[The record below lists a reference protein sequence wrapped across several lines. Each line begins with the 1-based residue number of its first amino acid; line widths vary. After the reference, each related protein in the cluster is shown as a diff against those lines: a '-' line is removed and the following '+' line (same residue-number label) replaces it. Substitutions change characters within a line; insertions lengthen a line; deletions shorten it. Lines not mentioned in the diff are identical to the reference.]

1 MSQSPNNTQARHL
14 ISVTNPKSP
23 ISEAYRTLRTNI
35 SFSAVDEDLRV
46 IMVTSAGPGEGK
58 STTVANLAATYA
70 QSDKRTV
77 LIELDLRKPTVHKT
91 FKLSN
96 RLGISHVLTKQASL
110 DEVIQDTDITNL
122 SAITA
127 GMIPPNPS
135 ELVGSKALGAIL
147 EQLKEQFDQIIIDT
161 PPVLALTD
169 AQLIATH
176 CNGVV
181 LVAEAGK
188 VKRSALIDAKER
200 LNIVKARIVGVV
212 LNNAKRKV
220 KDDYYY
226 YYYGHEEK

>member
-1 MSQSPNNTQARHL
+1 MSQSQSNSQARYL

-110 DEVIQDTDITNL
+110 DEVIQDTNIPNL

-127 GMIPPNPS
+127 GLIPPNPS
-135 ELVGSKALGAIL
+135 ELVGSKALGSIL

-169 AQLIATH
+169 AQLISTH
-176 CNGVV
+176 CDGVV

-188 VKRSALIDAKER
+188 VKRSALLDAKER
-200 LNIVKARIVGVV
+200 LQIVKAKIVGVV
-212 LNNAKRKV
+212 LNNAKRKI

-226 YYYGHEEK
+226 YYYGHDEK

>member
-1 MSQSPNNTQARHL
+1 MSQSPSNETRQI

-35 SFSAVDEDLRV
+35 SFSAIDEELKA

-70 QSDKRTV
+70 QSEKRTI

-96 RLGISHVLTKQASL
+96 RLGICHVLTKQATL
-110 DEVIQDTDITNL
+110 DEVIQDTAIPNL

-135 ELVGSKALGAIL
+135 ELVGSKALGAII
-147 EQLKEQFDQIIIDT
+147 EQLKEQFEQIIIDT
-161 PPVLALTD
+161 PPILALTD
-169 AQLIATH
+169 AQLISTY
-176 CNGVV
+176 CDGVV
-181 LVAEAGK
+181 IVAESGK
-188 VKRSALIDAKER
+188 VKRSALRDAKAR
-200 LNIVKARIVGVV
+200 LEMVKAKIIGIV
-212 LNNAKRKV
+212 LNNAKRKE
-220 KDDYYY
+220 KDNYYY
-226 YYYGHEEK
+226 YYYGQEDQ

>member
-1 MSQSPNNTQARHL
+1 MSQSQSNSQARHL
-14 ISVTNPKSP
+14 ISVTNPKAP

-96 RLGISHVLTKQASL
+96 RLGISHVLTKQATL
-110 DEVIQDTDITNL
+110 DEVIQDTDIPNL

-135 ELVGSKALGAIL
+135 ELLGSKALGGIL

-176 CNGVV
+176 CDGVV
-181 LVAEAGK
+181 LVAESGK
-188 VKRSALIDAKER
+188 VKRSALNDAKDR
-200 LNIVKARIVGVV
+200 LQIVKAKIVGVV

-220 KDDYYY
+220 RDDYYY
-226 YYYGHEEK
+226 YYYGHDEK

>member
-1 MSQSPNNTQARHL
+1 MSQSPNNNQARHL

-110 DEVIQDTDITNL
+110 DEVIQDTDIPNL

-176 CNGVV
+176 CDGVV

-188 VKRSALIDAKER
+188 VKRSALLDAKER

>member
-1 MSQSPNNTQARHL
+1 MSQSQSNSQARHL

-91 FKLSN
+91 FTLSN

-110 DEVIQDTDITNL
+110 EEVIQDTKIPNL

-127 GMIPPNPS
+127 GLIPPNPS
-135 ELVGSKALGAIL
+135 ELVGSKALGSIL

-169 AQLIATH
+169 AQLISTH
-176 CNGVV
+176 CDGVV

-188 VKRSALIDAKER
+188 VKRSALLDAKER
-200 LNIVKARIVGVV
+200 LQIVKAKIVGVV
-212 LNNAKRKV
+212 LNNAKRKI

-226 YYYGHEEK
+226 YYYGHDEK

>member
-1 MSQSPNNTQARHL
+1 MSQSQSNSQARHL

-110 DEVIQDTDITNL
+110 DEVIQDTNIPYL

-135 ELVGSKALGAIL
+135 ELVGSKALGSIL
-147 EQLKEQFDQIIIDT
+147 DQLKEQFDQIIIDT

-169 AQLIATH
+169 AQLISTH
-176 CNGVV
+176 CDGVV

-188 VKRSALIDAKER
+188 VKRSALLDAKER
-200 LNIVKARIVGVV
+200 LQIVKAKIVGVV
-212 LNNAKRKV
+212 LNNAKRKI

-226 YYYGHEEK
+226 YYYGHDEK

>member
-1 MSQSPNNTQARHL
+1 MSQSLNNQARQL

-35 SFSAVDEDLRV
+35 SFSAVDDDLKV
-46 IMVTSAGPGEGK
+46 IMVTSSGPGEGK
-58 STTVANLAATYA
+58 STTVANLAVTYA
-70 QSDKRTV
+70 QSEKRTI

-110 DEVIQDTDITNL
+110 DEVIQDTTIPNL

-127 GMIPPNPS
+127 GLIPPNPS
-135 ELVGSKALGAIL
+135 ELVGSKSLGLIL

-169 AQLIATH
+169 AQLISTH
-176 CNGVV
+176 CDGVV
-181 LVAEAGK
+181 LVAESGK
-188 VKRSALIDAKER
+188 VKRSALLDAKER
-200 LNIVKARIVGVV
+200 LEIVKARIVGVV
-212 LNNAKRKV
+212 INNAKRKA

-226 YYYGHEEK
+226 YYYGEEEK

>member
-1 MSQSPNNTQARHL
+1 MSQSPNNSQARHL

-96 RLGISHVLTKQASL
+96 RLGISHVLTKQATL
-110 DEVIQDTDITNL
+110 DEVIQDTDIPNL

-169 AQLIATH
+169 AQLISTH
-176 CNGVV
+176 CDGVV

-188 VKRSALIDAKER
+188 VKRSALLDAKER

>member
-1 MSQSPNNTQARHL
+1 MSQSQSEQMRHL
-14 ISVTNPKSP
+14 ITVTNPKSP

-35 SFSAVDEDLRV
+35 SFSAIDEELKV
-46 IMVTSAGPGEGK
+46 LMVTSAGPGEGK

-77 LIELDLRKPTVHKT
+77 LVELDLRKPTVHKI

-96 RLGISHVLTKQASL
+96 RLGISHVLTKQATL
-110 DEVIQDTDITNL
+110 EEVIQDTAIPNL

-135 ELVGSKALGAIL
+135 ELVGSKALGKII
-147 EQLKEQFDQIIIDT
+147 EQLCELFDQVIIDT

-169 AQLIATH
+169 AQLISTH
-176 CNGVV
+176 CDGVV

-188 VKRSALIDAKER
+188 VKRSALLDAKER
-200 LNIVKARIVGVV
+200 LEIVKAKIIGVV
-212 LNNAKRKV
+212 VNNAKRKAR
-220 KDDYYY
+220 DDYYY

>member
-1 MSQSPNNTQARHL
+1 MSQSLNNRVRHL
-14 ISVTNPKSP
+14 IAITNPKSP

-35 SFSAVDEDLRV
+35 SFSAIDEELKV

-70 QSDKRTV
+70 QNDKRTV
-77 LIELDLRKPTVHKT
+77 LVELDLRKPTVHKT

-96 RLGISHVLTKQASL
+96 RLGISHVLTKQANL
-110 DEVIQDTDITNL
+110 DEVIQETTVSNL

-135 ELVGSKALGAIL
+135 ELVGSKALGKVI
-147 EQLKEQFDQIIIDT
+147 EQLREQFDHIIIDT

-169 AQLIATH
+169 AQLVATY
-176 CNGVV
+176 CDGVV
-181 LVAEAGK
+181 LVAESGK
-188 VKRSALIDAKER
+188 VKRSALLDAKDR
-200 LNIVKARIVGVV
+200 LEMVKAKIIGVV
-212 LNNAKRKV
+212 INNAKRKA

>member
-1 MSQSPNNTQARHL
+1 MSQSLNNQERHI

-35 SFSAVDEDLRV
+35 SFSAVDEDLDI

-58 STTVANLAATYA
+58 STTVANLAATFA
-70 QSDKRTV
+70 QSDKRTL

-96 RLGISHVLTKQASL
+96 RLGMSHVLTKQATL
-110 DEVIQDTDITNL
+110 DEVIQDTAIPNL

-135 ELVGSKALGAIL
+135 ELLGSKALGIIL
-147 EQLKEQFDQIIIDT
+147 KQLKEQFEQIIIDT

-169 AQLIATH
+169 AQLISTH
-176 CNGVV
+176 CDGVV
-181 LVAEAGK
+181 LVAESGK
-188 VKRSALIDAKER
+188 VKRSALLDAKER
-200 LNIVKARIVGVV
+200 LQIVKARIIGVV
-212 LNNAKRKV
+212 INNAKRKA
-220 KDDYYY
+220 KDNYYY
-226 YYYGHEEK
+226 YYYGQEDK

>member
-14 ISVTNPKSP
+14 IAVSNPKSP

-110 DEVIQDTDITNL
+110 DEVIQNTDIPNL

-147 EQLKEQFDQIIIDT
+147 DQLKEQFDQIIIDT

-169 AQLIATH
+169 AQLISTH
-176 CNGVV
+176 CDGVV

>member
-1 MSQSPNNTQARHL
+1 MSQSPNNSQARHL
-14 ISVTNPKSP
+14 ISITNPKSP

-77 LIELDLRKPTVHKT
+77 LVELDLRKPTVHKT

-110 DEVIQDTDITNL
+110 DEVIQDTEIPNL

-147 EQLKEQFDQIIIDT
+147 DQLKEQFDQIIIDT

-169 AQLIATH
+169 AQLISTH
-176 CNGVV
+176 CDGVV
-181 LVAEAGK
+181 LVAESGK
-188 VKRSALIDAKER
+188 VKRSALLDAKER
-200 LNIVKARIVGVV
+200 LQIVKAKIVGVV

-226 YYYGHEEK
+226 YYYGHDEK

>member
-1 MSQSPNNTQARHL
+1 MSQSLNSQERHI

-35 SFSAVDEDLRV
+35 SFSAVDEDLDI

-58 STTVANLAATYA
+58 STTVANLAATFA
-70 QSDKRTV
+70 QNDKRTL

-96 RLGISHVLTKQASL
+96 RLGMSHVLTKQATL
-110 DEVIQDTDITNL
+110 DEVIQDTAIPNL

-135 ELVGSKALGAIL
+135 ELLGSKALGIIL
-147 EQLKEQFDQIIIDT
+147 KQLKEQFEQIIIDT

-169 AQLIATH
+169 AQLISTH
-176 CNGVV
+176 CDGVV
-181 LVAEAGK
+181 LVAESGK
-188 VKRSALIDAKER
+188 VKRSALLDAKER
-200 LNIVKARIVGVV
+200 LQIVKARIIGVV
-212 LNNAKRKV
+212 INNAKRKA
-220 KDDYYY
+220 KDNYYY
-226 YYYGHEEK
+226 YYYGQEDK